1 MRRREFLAVLGAGA
15 AGALLR
21 RAPLRADEPKP
32 AARKPNIILIV
43 ADDLGYA
50 DLSCQGCKDVP
61 TPHVD
66 ALAAGGIR
74 FTDGYVSCPVC
85 SPTRAGLMTGRYQQ
99 RFGHEFNPGPQA
111 VSAADFGLPLSEKTI
126 AERLKA
132 LGYATGMVGKWHL
145 GFKPE
150 FTPPKRGFDEFFGF
164 LGGAHGYLP
173 AHRALQGDILRGDQ
187 PVDEKEYL
195 TDAFARESVAF
206 VERHKDHPFFLYM
219 PFNAVHMPMHASEKR
234 LERFKDLKDPTRR
247 TYATM
252 LAAMDD
258 AVGAILAKVREHK
271 LEEDTLVLFHSDNGG
286 PTPQTTSRNDPL
298 RGYKGMVFE
307 GGIRIPFIIQWKGVV
322 PAGKVSHDP
331 LISLDL
337 HPTAVAVAGGE
348 IKPEDKLDGV
358 NVLPWLA
365 GKAEAKPHDRLFWR
379 FGAQSAARVGDWK
392 LIHRADETLLF
403 NLAEDIGE
411 KDDLAAKHSEKVK
424 ELQGAYDDWNAKNVP
439 SKWARQAP
447 GGGVGKRA
455 RRREAAKDEPPVNDE

>member
-1 MRRREFLAVLGAGA
+1 
-15 AGALLR
+15 
-21 RAPLRADEPKP
+21 
-32 AARKPNIILIV
+32 
-43 ADDLGYA
+43 
-50 DLSCQGCKDVP
+50 
-61 TPHVD
+61 VD

-99 RFGHEFNPGPQA
+99 RFGHEHNPGPQA
-111 VSAADFGLPLSEKTI
+111 VAAADFGLPLSEKTV

-173 AHRALQGDILRGDQ
+173 GARGDGLILRGDQ
-187 PVDEKEYL
+187 PVEEKEYL

-219 PFNAVHMPMHASEKR
+219 PFNAVHSPMHASEKR
-234 LERFKDLKDPTRR
+234 LERFKDIKDEKRR

-307 GGIRIPFIIQWKGVV
+307 GGIRIPFIIQWKGVL

-337 HPTAVAVAGGE
+337 HPTAVAAAGGE

-365 GKAEAKPHDRLFWR
+365 GKTEAKPHDRLFWR

-411 KDDLAAKHSEKVK
+411 KDDLAAKHPEKVK

-439 SKWARQAP
+439 AKWARQAP

-455 RRREAAKDEPPVNDE
+455 RRREAAKDAPPANDE